1 MANLIIPDVYSK
13 TLREKMEGRI
23 KLAQLAL
30 NLPLDEFKQVGETV
44 IFPKFK
50 AIGDTEDVVKGTP
63 LQPEQLQQDSSKA
76 TVMHKGKAVRIYD
89 YDDKTAMGNF
99 IEEANTQQAI
109 VFARTLDN
117 ELFKEALK
125 SPLKSAVAEDKKITA
140 TEINNALQLFGD
152 EQDVEDFAGI
162 LIHSLLIPSMIAM
175 PEFTEAGKL
184 YNETGNGIQRNGLLG
199 YFRGIPVFVTNTMQ
213 DNNEC
218 VTLIVKKNS
227 IAYMMK
233 KDFTVEEEREAKL
246 RATDIVADMMFAVK
260 QVNDEGI
267 VVVRK
272 TIA

>member
-1 MANLIIPDVYSK
+1 MANLIIPSVYSK

-23 KLAQLAL
+23 KLAQLAFSM
-30 NLPLDEFKQVGETV
+30 PLDEFKQVGETV
-44 IFPKFK
+44 IFPKFRM
-50 AIGDTEDVVKGTP
+50 IGDTEDVVKGTP
-63 LQPEQLQQDSSKA
+63 LVPEQLQQDSSKA
-76 TVMHKGKAVRIYD
+76 VVMHKGKAIRVYD

-125 SPLKSAVAEDKKITA
+125 SPLKSPVAEDKKITA

-152 EQDVEDFAGI
+152 EQDTEDFAGI

-175 PEFTEAGKL
+175 PEFTEASKL

-199 YFRGIPVFVTNTMQ
+199 YFRGIPVFVTNTMMDQ
-213 DNNEC
+213 NEC

-227 IAYMMK
+227 LAYMLK

-246 RATDIVADMMFAVK
+246 RATDIVADMMFATK